1 MLVVV
6 VVADDRIG
14 EMVTEGAE
22 GEATAPDACYGLS
35 QHGDKE
41 ADDGSDSTDH
51 ETDTTRDDAED
62 LGGVT
67 EANIGDVTQRV
78 PDDVDGGHDI
88 VCKNTIVSGNLQKI
102 FRTRQ
107 LREPGS
113 EVPGGG
119 GDGVGEHGR
128 GAGEG
133 RGEGVVRRV
142 QGRHHLCRYCR

>member
-1 MLVVV
+1 MLVVF

-22 GEATAPDACYGLS
+22 GEATAPDACYGFP

-51 ETDTTRDDAED
+51 ETDTTRDDAAD

-67 EANIGDVTQRV
+67 EANICDVTQRV

-88 VCKNTIVSGNLQKI
+88 LCKKI
-102 FRTRQ
+102 K
-107 LREPGS
+107 
-113 EVPGGG
+113 
-119 GDGVGEHGR
+119 
-128 GAGEG
+128 
-133 RGEGVVRRV
+133 
-142 QGRHHLCRYCR
+142 